1 MIWIVSAMVAL
12 GADPVT
18 PPGKGSSS
26 AVVVEGTKLSFDPKT
41 CTEGHRRVD
50 WGLGSYG
57 VNILGHKDGQCLF
70 EYFYGGELSPVSYH
84 LVKVPLDSG
93 PVTIKRDM
101 VKKGKETFQ
110 DTVTSFPLDQAKLVR
125 IEDSSGSQE
134 VRVGDTDEFVKFRIE
149 ENRSEM
155 RPRTGDAVKFVCRV
169 YDGPEYKA
177 VRQRAGFT
185 YFTAEFV
192 VGSATGWQW
201 LESAMAGIT
210 VGDRRRVQV
219 PMAVADA
226 AKSWPPDGYVEKVM
240 FVEVQLMSAV
250 RGDEAPLRL
259 RLERVAPR
267 AAGVALVEVT
277 DLKEEDRRPNDG
289 PLALVVSLKILTSTG
304 NTRDRVNIIKVS
316 GGHPTPPPPPGTAPK
331 PPPIG
336 ALKLDTF
343 KKGERY
349 WVAFSS
355 DIDFVRNPQL
365 VVKAWPDKDA
375 PPVLEEAV
383 KADHYARRP
392 QYDPRNGLTYS
403 SRAEKGK
410 PNWWACMERDG
421 QYLWEVPLPG
431 EKGAGEWRQLHLDQW
446 SSGLGHADRTKTNW
460 YLCVETLTTLEAS
473 NPYQLPAGKHKAVY
487 VLDSDT
493 GRTASVRVS
502 DANKSDPSVV
512 HFYDLATGKLRREE
526 RFDFLKTGG
535 RAAGADT
542 EDWLRQVVRTYDP
555 ASGKM
560 KGEEV
565 LRHAS
570 TPDGSRYVPVKAK

>member
-1 MIWIVSAMVAL
+1 M
-12 GADPVT
+12 
-18 PPGKGSSS
+18 
-26 AVVVEGTKLSFDPKT
+26 
-41 CTEGHRRVD
+41 
-50 WGLGSYG
+50 
-57 VNILGHKDGQCLF
+57 
-70 EYFYGGELSPVSYH
+70 
-84 LVKVPLDSG
+84 
-93 PVTIKRDM
+93 
-101 VKKGKETFQ
+101 
-110 DTVTSFPLDQAKLVR
+110 
-125 IEDSSGSQE
+125 
-134 VRVGDTDEFVKFRIE
+134 
-149 ENRSEM
+149 
-155 RPRTGDAVKFVCRV
+155 TG
-169 YDGPEYKA
+169 
-177 VRQRAGFT
+177 
-185 YFTAEFV
+185 
-192 VGSATGWQW
+192 
-201 LESAMAGIT
+201 MT

-219 PMAVADA
+219 PVAVAEG
-226 AKSWPPDGYVEKVM
+226 AKMWPPDGYAEKLM
-240 FVEVQLMSAV
+240 FVEAQLLSTV
-250 RGDEAPLRL
+250 HGDEIPFRL

-267 AAGVALVEVT
+267 AAGVALVEVA

-289 PLALVVSLKILTSTG
+289 PLALVVSLKILKSTG

-316 GGHPTPPPPPGTAPK
+316 GGQPPPPPPPGTAPM

-355 DIDFVRNPQL
+355 DIDFKRYPQL
-365 VVKAWPDKDA
+365 VVKTWPEKDA

-446 SSGLGHADRTKTNW
+446 SSGLGLADRTKTDW

-493 GRTASVRVS
+493 GRTASVRFC
-502 DANKSDPSVV
+502 DANKSDPSVI

-555 ASGKM
+555 ASGKL

-570 TPDGSRYVPVKAK
+570 TPDGSKYVPVKAK